1 MACIRRYGLWQKW
14 TQIGFCVFTQK
25 VSTPNELTHIYWSGV
40 WNSKQTVEI
49 HVFERDWTTSSK
61 ILNKSRL
68 SSERVWGGMRRNMS
82 SFSMKEDIH
91 FNVKWDIGVESHK
104 LWWGNDN
111 KLDMNWLSVLHEG
124 SQSIPDQ
131 SSNIAYMQ
139 FMYDQRIFSLCRG
152 SNLRSTSK

>member
-1 MACIRRYGLWQKW
+1 MCILVLVLSGRSRCKGSGPSLVICHLYLW
-14 TQIGFCVFTQK
+14 
-25 VSTPNELTHIYWSGV
+25 LSGIILIIDKS
-40 WNSKQTVEI
+40 N